1 MNNIIK
7 KIKTKLR
14 IGSWIQ
20 SSSTDVV
27 EIIGNS
33 NFDWICLDL
42 EHGNIS
48 NEKLKDMVRVI
59 ELTKKFSFA
68 RLKSK
73 NPDDVANILDTGVN
87 GIIIPQVEN
96 AEDVKKVIKNTFYLP
111 KKNRGVGFSRANK
124 YGKDLKKYQI
134 KQKKTVV
141 IAIIENKKAYQN
153 LDKILSVK
161 ELSGIFIG
169 PYDLSASIGYFEK
182 FESLKFKR
190 IIEVIK
196 NKTLK
201 KKKICGIHVV
211 DFNKEKLKEKI
222 NDGFNFIAYSMDTV
236 VLRNYKK

>member
-1 MNNIIK
+1 M
-7 KIKTKLR
+7 
-14 IGSWIQ
+14 
-20 SSSTDVV
+20 
-27 EIIGNS
+27 
-33 NFDWICLDL
+33 
-42 EHGNIS
+42 
-48 NEKLKDMVRVI
+48 
-59 ELTKKFSFA
+59 
-68 RLKSK
+68 
-73 NPDDVANILDTGVN
+73 
-87 GIIIPQVEN
+87 
-96 AEDVKKVIKNTFYLP
+96 
-111 KKNRGVGFSRANK
+111 
-124 YGKDLKKYQI
+124 
-134 KQKKTVV
+134 